1 MLKVIPK
8 ILVIIVLILGLE
20 NLLDCPPFA
29 LADSGSILPYLERAK
44 ENITEFTLENE
55 IKFIVLKNSRA
66 PVISFVTYVDVG
78 AVNEPEGQTGIA
90 HFLEHLAFK
99 GTREIGTL
107 DYEKEERLLKELD
120 SLFEKI
126 KQAKTEND
134 QEKVKKLE
142 AKFEQINK
150 QAHELVKQNEFGQIV
165 ELEGGVG
172 LNATTS
178 ADATVYYYSFPANKL
193 ELWMY
198 LESERFLH
206 PVFREFYE
214 EKQVILEERRLR
226 VDNSPIGKLIEA
238 FLDVAFTSHPYKRPV
253 IGYQEDISNLTR
265 QNVQDFFEKYYGG
278 KNITIAIV
286 GDVEAEEVKRLAR
299 KYFGRFPPGNKSTPP
314 IVNEPPQTSTRE
326 ITIHYPSQPLYL
338 EGYHIP
344 DINNPDYVICELMGS
359 ILADGRTS
367 RLYQSMVE
375 KQKIALSVSAFAGFP
390 GEKYPNL
397 MVFYATPTPNTPLAT
412 LETSLHE
419 EIEKLT
425 EQLVSVEELTK
436 VKTQAKA
443 SLLRT
448 LDSNMGMAR
457 LLAKYEAITGDWRNL
472 FLDLDKISAVTPQDI
487 QRVARLIFTP
497 ENRIVARLLPPNPN
511 P

>member
-1 MLKVIPK
+1 MLKK
-8 ILVIIVLILGLE
+8 IVAFFLVSFLFILGICWNFNSLE
-20 NLLDCPPFA
+20 A
-29 LADSGSILPYLERAK
+29 LAYNQSISQSILPYLERVK
-44 ENITEFTLENE
+44 ENITEFTLDNG
-55 IKFIVLKNSRA
+55 IKFIVLKNYRA

-78 AVNEPEGQTGIA
+78 AVNEPKGQTGVA

-99 GTREIGTL
+99 GTEEIGTF
-107 DYEKEERLLKELD
+107 DYQKEKKIFKELD
-120 SLFEKI
+120 RLFEEI
-126 KQAKTEND
+126 KQAKRENNL
-134 QEKVKKLE
+134 EKVRQLE
-142 AKFEQINK
+142 AEFEQLNS
-150 QAHELVKQNEFGQIV
+150 QAHQLVKQNEFGQIV

-178 ADATVYYYSFPANKL
+178 ADATIYYYNFPANKL

-214 EKQVILEERRLR
+214 ERQVILEERKLR
-226 VDNSPIGKLIEA
+226 VDNSPIGKLLEA
-238 FLDVAFTSHPYKRPV
+238 FLDVAFVSHPYKRPV

-314 IVNEPPQTSTRE
+314 MINEPPQTSTRE
-326 ITIHYPSQPLYL
+326 ITIQYPSQPLYL

-344 DINNPDYVICELMGS
+344 DINHPDYIICDLIGS

-367 RLYQSMVE
+367 RLYQSLVE
-375 KQKIALSVSAFAGFP
+375 KQKIALSVSAFTGFP

-397 MVFYATPTPNTPLAT
+397 MVFYAIPTPNTP
-412 LETSLHE
+412 S
-419 EIEKLT
+419 
-425 EQLVSVEELTK
+425 
-436 VKTQAKA
+436 
-443 SLLRT
+443 
-448 LDSNMGMAR
+448 
-457 LLAKYEAITGDWRNL
+457 
-472 FLDLDKISAVTPQDI
+472 
-487 QRVARLIFTP
+487 
-497 ENRIVARLLPPNPN
+497 PP
-511 P
+511 